1 MNTNALQQLKTRW
14 AALAPRER
22 RAASLAGWI
31 CALGLLWSLAISP
44 ALRTLQTAAAQ
55 KAAMDLQLQQ
65 MQALQEEARSLLAQP
80 RLGGTDAV
88 RALEAS
94 VKQRLGE
101 AAQLKVIGDRA
112 TLTLKGVPADD
123 LAQWLAQSRV
133 NARALPI
140 EARLSRSPEA
150 AATGGA
156 AALRARSTRWDGTV
170 VLRLP

>member
-1 MNTNALQQLKTRW
+1 MTTNTLSLLKTRW

-44 ALRTLQTAAAQ
+44 ALRTLQTAGAQ
-55 KAAMDLQLQQ
+55 KVTLDRQLQQ
-65 MQALQEEARSLLAQP
+65 MQGLQREAQSLLSQP
-80 RLGGTDAV
+80 KLGGTDAV

-94 VKQRLGE
+94 VKQLLGE
-101 AAQLKVIGDRA
+101 GAQLKVTGERA

-123 LAQWLAQSRV
+123 LAQWLAQSRA
-133 NARALPI
+133 NARALPT
-140 EARLSRSPEA
+140 EARLTRSPDA
-150 AATGGA
+150 AATSGA
-156 AALRARSTRWDGTV
+156 ATLQARSSRWDGTV

>member
-1 MNTNALQQLKTRW
+1 MNTDALKPLKARW

-44 ALRTLQTAAAQ
+44 ALRTLQTAGAQ
-55 KAAMDLQLQQ
+55 KATLDRQLQQ
-65 MQALQEEARSLLAQP
+65 MQALQNEAGSLLAQP

-88 RALEAS
+88 RALEIS

-101 AAQLKVIGDRA
+101 AAQLKITGDRA
-112 TLTLKGVPADD
+112 TLTLKGVAADD

-140 EARLSRSPEA
+140 EARLNRSPDA
-150 AATGGA
+150 AATSGA
-156 AALRARSTRWDGTV
+156 AALQARSARWDGTV